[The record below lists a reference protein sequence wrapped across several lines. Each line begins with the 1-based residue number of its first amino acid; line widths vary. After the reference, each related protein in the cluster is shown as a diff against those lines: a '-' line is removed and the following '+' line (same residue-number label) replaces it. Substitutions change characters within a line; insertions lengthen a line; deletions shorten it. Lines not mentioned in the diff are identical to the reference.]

1 MDQHDETTSL
11 AFDRITS
18 NPGRLG
24 GKPCIRDL
32 RISVQRVVEAVALY
46 GDRAELLREYPELE
60 DEDVRQALRFA
71 AASLDAKTPASSAS

>member
-71 AASLDAKTPASSAS
+71 AASLDAKAPASSAS